1 MPEQLSHFFKEEI
14 ENEIKRVEQEAQ
26 ELTRQAKQLNDQYQA
41 IGMQMRKT
49 RELLLIVEGQ
59 FRAFKSMLPPEPKDQ
74 KKKMIGGERG
84 KKNE

>member
-59 FRAFKSMLPPEPKDQ
+59 FRAFKSMLPPPKDQ
-74 KKKMIGGERG
+74 KKKTIGGKRG